1 MSMADKKKFLE
12 TIDVALETLQEYKK
26 QIETVKSE
34 HIEDCV
40 LVLGLMVPTGRMQGA
55 GYYGRTKRLLF
66 GEESI
71 LFGEESILFGEES
84 ILFQILGHMFD
95 ALMEEGQEQ
104 GTNAKERAQELGL
117 SVIQGGQDGNTVH

>member
-26 QIETVKSE
+26 Q
-34 HIEDCV
+34 
-40 LVLGLMVPTGRMQGA
+40 
-55 GYYGRTKRLLF
+55 

-71 LFGEESILFGEES
+71 LY
-84 ILFQILGHMFD
+84 QILGHMFD

>member
-1 MSMADKKKFLE
+1 MSMVDKKKFLE

-55 GYYGRTKRLLF
+55 GYYGRTKRLLV

-71 LFGEESILFGEES
+71 LY
-84 ILFQILGHMFD
+84 QILGHMFD

>member
-12 TIDVALETLQEYKK
+12 TIDVALEALQEYKK
-26 QIETVKSE
+26 QIETMKSE
-34 HIEDCV
+34 HLEDCV

-55 GYYGRTKRLLF
+55 GYYGRTKRLLV

-71 LFGEESILFGEES
+71 LY
-84 ILFQILGHMFD
+84 QILGHMFD
-95 ALMEEGQEQ
+95 ALREEGQEQGQEQ
-104 GTNAKERAQELGL
+104 GTNAKKQAQELGL